1 MDTMIYKVAPTE
13 SFGWMSEAHRLSLGA
28 NRFKK
33 GTTAA
38 SNANRLHQ
46 IVLAR
51 CQHVKTARASILQP
65 VVRWLSTLK
74 ISNGVHRST
83 M

>member
-1 MDTMIYKVAPTE
+1 MDTMIYEVAPTR

-33 GTTAA
+33 GPTAV
-38 SNANRLHQ
+38 SNANSLHQ
-46 IVLAR
+46 IALAK
-51 CQHVKTARASILQP
+51 CSHVKPVTVSILQQA
-65 VVRWLSTLK
+65 VHWLSTLK
-74 ISNGVHRST
+74 IYNGVHRST